1 MVLSPWKCK
10 NLQYVTFCCRFF
22 ESSFKKWTLQPK
34 SLPRNSTV
42 SRGTKPSKLYFAFN
56 ISNEFFIDIFESDLS
71 REDSKKIIFDKI
83 NSIIDISKHQ
93 NIKET
98 TILLE
103 ILMSTLFFEDL
114 LLTFFK
120 EESLDETI

>member
-1 MVLSPWKCK
+1 MKK
-10 NLQYVTFCCRFF
+10 EYAIYIINKFF
-22 ESSFKKWTLQPK
+22 KEDELAKTIID
-34 SLPRNSTV
+34 NIDNIIE
-42 SRGTKPSKLYFAFN
+42 N
-56 ISNEFFIDIFESDLS
+56 ISTEFFIDIFESDLS
-71 REDSKKIIFDKI
+71 REDSKKVIFDKI